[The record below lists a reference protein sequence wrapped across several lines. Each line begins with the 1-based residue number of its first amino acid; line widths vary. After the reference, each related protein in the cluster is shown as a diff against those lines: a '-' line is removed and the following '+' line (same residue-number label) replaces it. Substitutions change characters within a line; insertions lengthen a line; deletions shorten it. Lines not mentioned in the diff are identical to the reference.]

1 MMVLENEFLYRDY
14 EMSYLQVGVSVI
26 VGAIRATKLNV
37 RQIRDAPEPE
47 FRRGR
52 YIKSIHEIAVVSRK
66 LDHG

>member
-1 MMVLENEFLYRDY
+1 
-14 EMSYLQVGVSVI
+14 MSYLQVGVSVI